1 MSLEKAG
8 NSFVPVNQTQMNASK
23 RNALFIGILFIIP
36 FFAYSTADGFIATEL
51 NSQTPNSNSLIIGT
65 VLVLINALCVGL
77 IGVLTHKTLSNLNPA
92 VTKAYRLTRLLE
104 ALGFIVIAATVLYF
118 TYSTQH
124 NVNSTKNTL
133 FWAYQSAMLV
143 LSIGSFPF
151 FKFLLQQRFIPRY
164 MAVWGIGGY
173 ILLAVGSLLEM
184 AGLPISLYLS
194 IPGGLFELVFAIRL
208 MVKGFTAA
216 NHTI

>member
-1 MSLEKAG
+1 MSLENAG
-8 NSFVPVNQTQMNASK
+8 NSFVPVNQTQMNVPK

-36 FFAYSTADGFIATEL
+36 FFAYSTADGFISVAL
-51 NSQTPNSNSLIIGT
+51 NGTAINNNSLIIGAAL
-65 VLVLINALCVGL
+65 VLVNALCVAL
-77 IGVLTHKTLSNLNPA
+77 IGMLTHKTLSHLNPA

-104 ALGFIVIAATVLYF
+104 ASGFIIIAATVLYF

-143 LSIGSFPF
+143 LSLGSLPF
-151 FKFLLQQRFIPRY
+151 FKFLQQQRFIPRY

-173 ILLAVGSLLEM
+173 ILLAAGSLLEM
-184 AGLPISLYLS
+184 AGLPVSLYLS

-216 NHTI
+216 PR